1 MEKIEINLNDL
12 MKSMSGGG
20 IRDNFKQKSYS
31 SERQQRN
38 NNMPRETNKNINN
51 KAASNFYV
59 GAPYNFVEFTEKQY
73 EYPEDLLPTHDCMKN
88 ELTSGEIEYE
98 ITAETP
104 IFVDDGTVDH
114 HFRKNENGKYC
125 IPGSSVRG
133 LIRNNVQILGFSSF
147 EDDIDDYALMYRN
160 VAGKK
165 ETNKKEYNSAV
176 GDSSL
181 ISVGKNPN
189 NEKKEIKVNVLN
201 KVKAGYICQE
211 NGQYRIYQTCV
222 DRISK
227 EFEERNYYV
236 LSERVIIGEYQKYQK
251 MKKMGKKSEFQY
263 DFFTQKN
270 QYLQNTKTCT
280 FPTEGKKCIGEENK
294 EYKPYYEP
302 VSYLKIG
309 QQTITAVGNPEKY
322 RENGNEGFAI
332 SSGYMK
338 NKKVVYIIPAVDKTK
353 DPINILPSDVEAF
366 RVDFEKRKN
375 TLGQK
380 KTFFS
385 LPENGEMKPVFYTR
399 VDGRLYFGFTPRLRV
414 FYTHTVKDGLPENQ
428 RTGKL
433 DFARAMFGYSN
444 DQKSYKSRLSFSDA
458 VVKKTVAESER
469 SANVILSEPKP
480 TSYMDY
486 LEQSNRKGTV
496 TYNSNEFRLRGVKQ
510 YWLHQSAGE
519 NVGLNNNKNIT
530 SEIHALPEKTVFV
543 GKVRFKN
550 LTKQELGLLLWAMRL
565 ERDSQ
570 MNIGKAKAYGYG
582 RIALNIKSAKKI
594 SLQSAYE
601 CMEKLDLSPFEDI
614 AVDDEI
620 MAYKI
625 YMAKNQNLKKIED
638 SPRIRD
644 FLAMKDS
651 KKIPNKDAI
660 RYMCLEDEYA
670 KRTQPLPKV
679 GDVIKKIK

>member
-51 KAASNFYV
+51 KAANNFYV

-160 VAGKK
+160 VANGAEKDRYKDVLGSDQISIGINPKTKK
-165 ETNKKEYNSAV
+165 NMVVSI
-176 GDSSL
+176 L
-181 ISVGKNPN
+181 KN
-189 NEKKEIKVNVLN
+189 
-201 KVKAGYICQE
+201 VKAGYIRQE
-211 NGQYRIYQTCV
+211 AGKYYIYHTSV
-222 DRISK
+222 DKINNK
-227 EFEERNYYV
+227 YEEMNYYIV
-236 LSERVIIGEYQKYQK
+236 SEKKIIKDYQIYKNQ
-251 MKKMGKKSEFQY
+251 GKKDFQY
-263 DFFTQKN
+263 DFFTQN
-270 QYLQNTKTCT
+270 NHLLQNTLESDFHK
-280 FPTEGKKCIGEENK
+280 EIKHGKVHYIGIKNR
-294 EYKPYYEP
+294 EYRPYYEP
-302 VSYLKIG
+302 ISYLMTGMK
-309 QQTITAVGNPEKY
+309 TITAVGNSEKY
-322 RENGNEGFAI
+322 KRNGKQGFAI
-332 SSGYMK
+332 SSGYM
-338 NKKVVYIIPAVDKTK
+338 NEKKAVYIIPEINEEKERILIPTK
-353 DPINILPSDVEAF
+353 DVEAF
-366 RVDFEKRKN
+366 KVDIEKRKN
-375 TLGQK
+375 TLNQFGGREFFDLPTDG
-380 KTFFS
+380 KT
-385 LPENGEMKPVFYTR
+385 KPVFYIEL
-399 VDGRLYFGFTPRLRV
+399 DGRLYFGFTPRLRL
-414 FYTHTVKDGLPENQ
+414 FYDHTVKDGLPENQ

-594 SLQSAYE
+594 NLQSAYE

-625 YMAKNQNLKKIED
+625 YMAKNQNLKTIED

-660 RYMCLEDEYA
+660 RYMCLGNEYA